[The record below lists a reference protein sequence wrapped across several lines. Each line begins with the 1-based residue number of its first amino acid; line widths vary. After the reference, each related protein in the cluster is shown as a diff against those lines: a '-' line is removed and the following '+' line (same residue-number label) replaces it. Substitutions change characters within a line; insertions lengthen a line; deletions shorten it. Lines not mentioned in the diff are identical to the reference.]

1 MFCNDPPPTCDE
13 VTNAFW
19 SACHGGQLAT
29 AEYLRERGADL
40 KWVAYD
46 GLIALDV
53 ANLTELTNSFSGCA
67 EVLTSPTIGSH
78 RCRAG
83 IVGCLGRA
91 APVPS
96 GFAYGVIE
104 AI

>member
-13 VTNAFW
+13 VTNALW
-19 SACHGGQLAT
+19 SAWHGGQLAT
-29 AEYLRERGADL
+29 AEYLKERGADL

-67 EVLTSPTIGSH
+67 TEVLTSLTIGSH
-78 RCRAG
+78 RCRA
-83 IVGCLGRA
+83 
-91 APVPS
+91 
-96 GFAYGVIE
+96 AYGVIE